1 MREQAWDQPS
11 IRAIRAV
18 YPFNAD
24 EDGAIPGTILL
35 LSVHLTD
42 RRALALVLAALLPGC
57 GLFRPPPKAPGAAGT
72 GTDPLPVQKAAEEVV
87 VAAWSE
93 PKQLPPFGGQA
104 QIIVRAQRRGGK
116 PFEGVEVRVRTSA
129 GTLFSQG
136 KVLVTDASGR
146 TRDRLTAR
154 RDATITVNAGGTVYR
169 FKVPLRVESEG
180 EPGNPGR

>member
-1 MREQAWDQPS
+1 MANTS
-11 IRAIRAV
+11 IRGARPAV
-18 YPFNAD
+18 DPINAT
-24 EDGAIPGTILL
+24 DGGGIPGTILL
-35 LSVHLTD
+35 LTWGRMS
-42 RRALALVLAALLPGC
+42 RRGVIVLLAATLPGC
-57 GLFRPPPKAPGAAGT
+57 ALFRAEPKGPGST
-72 GTDPLPVQKAAEEVV
+72 GTDPLPVQKAPEEVV

-136 KVLVTDASGR
+136 RVLVTDASGR

-154 RDATITVNAGGTVYR
+154 RDATVTVNAGGTVYR
-169 FKVPLRVESEG
+169 FKVPLRSSEDDSG
-180 EPGNPGR
+180 SSGR